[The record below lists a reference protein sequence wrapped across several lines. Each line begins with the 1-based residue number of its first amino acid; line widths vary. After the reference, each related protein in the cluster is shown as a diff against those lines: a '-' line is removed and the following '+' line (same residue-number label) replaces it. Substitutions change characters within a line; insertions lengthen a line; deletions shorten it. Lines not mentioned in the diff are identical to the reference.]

1 MCLLI
6 RYKAI
11 WNAMMMSL
19 SMVVLAEV
27 LQENPYAEY
36 VKVIHMEESQ
46 YNQSATRW
54 LACPPTFT
62 PMVLYWELKFV
73 L

>member
-1 MCLLI
+1 
-6 RYKAI
+6 
-11 WNAMMMSL
+11 MMMSL

-54 LACPPTFT
+54 LACSPTFT
-62 PMVLYWELKFV
+62 PMVLY
-73 L
+73 